1 MKTKQILLLSILIA
15 VATPWITLH
24 AQSGR
29 GPLPLAPPPD
39 AEEADMQAIPDL
51 PDDFE
56 SSSAELG
63 NLAGAAV
70 EIMQLQF
77 EAAAVGQDVV
87 QEMQETPGGWDVIR
101 EMREA
106 PGKHGLETD
115 RYNMMVYHFLDGL
128 PFNPEPQEYVT
139 KFYLMVQGIAAEAD
153 TFIGMMP
160 FGHYSGP
167 PLAPP
172 RDAEEAEM
180 QVAANLPDDFD
191 TNADELEAAGRVA
204 DEIAQL
210 QDEAPER
217 LFREA
222 GLDPDPEELR
232 KVVIAS
238 IPDLE
243 PPEDMSADEV
253 DRYAEAAD
261 AIFQAERDLMQEMR
275 EAPGNHGLETDR
287 YNMFILFQDEIFDDH
302 VDEEMLPEQVEIDE
316 DMDMDEPMDEPMD
329 EAP

>member
-210 QDEAPER
+210 QDEGRIDDVLGRRAPVDVLARSRAALLELGQER
-217 LFREA
+217 HEGMIALLVAVANPAHIEPLDITGLADRLRGFLRDQADVRGRLGERRLDVEHALNPFGLAENLTDFRS
-222 GLDPDPEELR
+222 R
-232 KVVIAS
+232 KLVF
-238 IPDLE
+238 E
-243 PPEDMSADEV
+243 
-253 DRYAEAAD
+253 
-261 AIFQAERDLMQEMR
+261 
-275 EAPGNHGLETDR
+275 
-287 YNMFILFQDEIFDDH
+287 
-302 VDEEMLPEQVEIDE
+302 
-316 DMDMDEPMDEPMD
+316 
-329 EAP
+329 